1 MTRLINL
8 HPHSQPTTP
17 HSAVTQTARKV
28 TSSLLAALLLTTG
41 MPAQAQDAE
50 TQALL
55 ADEAILNDRCRG
67 GSGDDTDTWQACGA
81 RDYVGYLLSER
92 GYCYGK
98 DGQSGAEMEWHPCT
112 EGSLTMPKPA
122 FAQP

>member
-1 MTRLINL
+1 M
-8 HPHSQPTTP
+8 TTP
-17 HSAVTQTARKV
+17 TIPPASVTQAALKLT
-28 TSSLLAALLLTTG
+28 TGLLTALLLATG
-41 MPAQAQDAE
+41 LPAQAQDAE

-55 ADEAILNDRCRG
+55 ADEAILNGRCRG

-81 RDYVGYLLSER
+81 RDYVGWLLSER

-112 EGSLTMPKPA
+112 EGSLTMPKPG

>member
-1 MTRLINL
+1 MTT
-8 HPHSQPTTP
+8 PTTTP
-17 HSAVTQTARKV
+17 APSIHGVGKV
-28 TSSLLAALLLTTG
+28 TISLLSALLLATG
-41 MPAQAQDAE
+41 LPAQAQDAE

-55 ADEAILNDRCRG
+55 ADEAILNSRCRG

-81 RDYVGYLLSER
+81 RDYVGWLLSER

-98 DGQSGAEMEWHPCT
+98 DGQSGAEMEWHACT

>member
-1 MTRLINL
+1 M
-8 HPHSQPTTP
+8 TTP
-17 HSAVTQTARKV
+17 TIPPASVTQ
-28 TSSLLAALLLTTG
+28 AALKLTTG
-41 MPAQAQDAE
+41 LLTAILLATGLPAQAQDAE

-55 ADEAILNDRCRG
+55 ADEAILNGRCRG

-81 RDYVGYLLSER
+81 RDYVGWLLSER

-112 EGSLTMPKPA
+112 EGSLTMPKPG